1 MRMALT
7 ELDLE
12 LDPAEEVRWRVEDE
26 SVDAWLK
33 TRQEVA
39 DPPVGVRLALGD
51 ELPVTVQLDTDVLR
65 RAAVLGVEHVGGK
78 RGHRVNL
85 SAWRR

>member
-1 MRMALT
+1 MRVSLT

-12 LDPAEEVRWRVEDE
+12 LDPAEEFRRRVEDE
-26 SVDAWLK
+26 SVDTGLE
-33 TRQEVA
+33 TRQEVG
-39 DPPVGVRLALGD
+39 DPPVDVGLALGD
-51 ELPVTVQLDTDVLR
+51 EFSSMVQLDTDVLR

>member
-1 MRMALT
+1 MRMSLT

-12 LDPAEEVRWRVEDE
+12 LDPAEEVRRRVEDE
-26 SVDAWLK
+26 SVDTGLE
-33 TRQEVA
+33 TGREVG
-39 DPPVGVRLALGD
+39 DPPVDVGLALGD
-51 ELPVTVQLDTDVLR
+51 ELPFTVQLDTDILR
-65 RAAVLGVEHVGGK
+65 RSTLLGVEHVGGK